1 MNTNDNR
8 LKAHKLIDHIFQD
21 LLPAHG
27 MAQRPE
33 QIQLSHRMLDA
44 MQDGRIALCDAGTGI
59 GKTYAYL
66 AAATAASAFPTGQIA
81 RPIIISTSS
90 IALQNAVL
98 TEYLPLLSCVLM
110 ADGILTKPLKAVIR
124 KGKSHYVCDERL
136 DRRLRQVYPAKKNP
150 EALTA
155 LRTLRETL
163 DMDRV
168 SHLSGYDRER
178 VCVPQVCDCKQRDC
192 RYQRFL
198 KTCDK
203 DQFLFQICNH
213 NLLVADAIHRSEGK
227 RPIFPEHSIIIV
239 DEAHKL
245 PETAQQ
251 MLGVTLAAEEIRN
264 LILQLKEERYLLA
277 AEMLEDSTGPLR
289 RKLAQ
294 PREEAEPVEACLR
307 LLTAPSCTLPIIQR
321 QIGSLLSPLGS
332 RQLNTVLDAVKLFT
346 SSQTDMI
353 FYTAEDVSTGG
364 AMLCAAAGDITQRI
378 KKILWQPDQAFVL
391 TSGTM
396 AVGSD
401 FRRFKTQAGLE
412 KGHRVMESVSPSP
425 FDYRNNCLL
434 YLPQIPPRQRVEDT
448 DVYFNELTAELVG
461 LIKAATGHALV
472 LFTSYCR
479 VSTDSEEQLNSYEA
493 QKTYYT
499 QKIQDS
505 PDWEMAGIYADEG
518 ISGTSL
524 KKRTQ
529 FNKMITACK
538 RGHIDLIITKS
549 LSRFARNTVDCLD
562 TVRLLKANGIGVYF
576 EKENINTL
584 TESSEFLITLFS
596 GFAQAES
603 ESLSK
608 NVAWGKQKS
617 AEAGK
622 VTFQYKKMLGYR
634 KGADGQPEIVPEE
647 AEIIRRIYHRYLDG
661 CTLGQ
666 IKRELEKDGVPTAQ
680 GVERWSPSIIHNI
693 LTNEK
698 YIGDAL
704 LQKTYVTDCINKKVK
719 KNRGERTMYY
729 VENSHPAIVS
739 RDLFNQVQQEMT
751 RRSSK
756 RKVLQKSGKTELGKY
771 SGKYALTEL
780 LVCGEC
786 GSPYKRVTWARNGKK
801 RIVWRCVSRLEFGTK
816 YCQHSPTLD
825 EGKLHSAILAAMNE
839 YAAIRQE
846 VCPDVLAMAEE
857 ARQAL
862 SQAGAR
868 LLQLKKRMD
877 AVSREQSDVLDRLL
891 VNMADTELNAR
902 MKALTD
908 EKESLKAQIADAQQ
922 AEVDL
927 EEQAAR
933 RRQMWD
939 SIMECAAG
947 YTEFDNEL
955 VRQVIQKITVEDA
968 ETIRIQFR
976 DSDVVLEQEVE

>member
-1 MNTNDNR
+1 MNLNKNHYPRRALALLLTLVMCVGMIPTAFAAQQNSYHDPAEHWMQASGRTNELDANSVVTRETFKCGECGKATSFEVFRVPEYTRNGQPALSRNVKYSDGTMVDGVGKGDTMDGIPGKDATYTGYHYTKAVCETCGGINTNMSKSEYGY
-8 LKAHKLIDHIFQD
+8 LK
-21 LLPAHG
+21 
-27 MAQRPE
+27 
-33 QIQLSHRMLDA
+33 
-44 MQDGRIALCDAGTGI
+44 
-59 GKTYAYL
+59 
-66 AAATAASAFPTGQIA
+66 
-81 RPIIISTSS
+81 
-90 IALQNAVL
+90 N
-98 TEYLPLLSCVLM
+98 
-110 ADGILTKPLKAVIR
+110 
-124 KGKSHYVCDERL
+124 
-136 DRRLRQVYPAKKNP
+136 VYW
-150 EALTA
+150 L
-155 LRTLRETL
+155 
-163 DMDRV
+163 
-168 SHLSGYDRER
+168 YD
-178 VCVPQVCDCKQRDC
+178 
-192 RYQRFL
+192 
-198 KTCDK
+198 
-203 DQFLFQICNH
+203 
-213 NLLVADAIHRSEGK
+213 
-227 RPIFPEHSIIIV
+227 
-239 DEAHKL
+239 
-245 PETAQQ
+245 
-251 MLGVTLAAEEIRN
+251 
-264 LILQLKEERYLLA
+264 
-277 AEMLEDSTGPLR
+277 
-289 RKLAQ
+289 
-294 PREEAEPVEACLR
+294 
-307 LLTAPSCTLPIIQR
+307 
-321 QIGSLLSPLGS
+321 
-332 RQLNTVLDAVKLFT
+332 
-346 SSQTDMI
+346 
-353 FYTAEDVSTGG
+353 
-364 AMLCAAAGDITQRI
+364 CAAAFTQ
-378 KKILWQPDQAFVL
+378 
-391 TSGTM
+391 
-396 AVGSD
+396 
-401 FRRFKTQAGLE
+401 
-412 KGHRVMESVSPSP
+412 
-425 FDYRNNCLL
+425 
-434 YLPQIPPRQRVEDT
+434 
-448 DVYFNELTAELVG
+448 ELDETV
-461 LIKAATGHALV
+461 
-472 LFTSYCR
+472 
-479 VSTDSEEQLNSYEA
+479 SYEYTDD
-493 QKTYYT
+493 TYHT
-499 QKIQDS
+499 VTTK
-505 PDWEMAGIYADEG
+505 G
-518 ISGTSL
+518 GTYCAFCYG
-524 KKRTQ
+524 TDH
-529 FNKMITACK
+529 A
-538 RGHIDLIITKS
+538 
-549 LSRFARNTVDCLD
+549 
-562 TVRLLKANGIGVYF
+562 VRLLKANGIGVYF

-617 AEAGK
+617 AEVGK

-666 IKRELEKDGVPTAQ
+666 IKRELEEDGVPTAQ

-704 LQKTYVTDCINKKVK
+704 LQKTYVTDCITKKVK

-825 EGKLHSAILAAMNE
+825 EGRLHSAILAAMNE

-857 ARQAL
+857 AKQAL

-968 ETIRIQFR
+968 ETIHIHFR

>member
-1 MNTNDNR
+1 M
-8 LKAHKLIDHIFQD
+8 
-21 LLPAHG
+21 
-27 MAQRPE
+27 E
-33 QIQLSHRMLDA
+33 
-44 MQDGRIALCDAGTGI
+44 
-59 GKTYAYL
+59 
-66 AAATAASAFPTGQIA
+66 ATAATLERRVRVIPATRKPEELH
-81 RPIIISTSS
+81 RDH
-90 IALQNAVL
+90 
-98 TEYLPLLSCVLM
+98 
-110 ADGILTKPLKAVIR
+110 DGK
-124 KGKSHYVCDERL
+124 
-136 DRRLRQVYPAKKNP
+136 
-150 EALTA
+150 
-155 LRTLRETL
+155 
-163 DMDRV
+163 MRV
-168 SHLSGYDRER
+168 
-178 VCVPQVCDCKQRDC
+178 
-192 RYQRFL
+192 
-198 KTCDK
+198 
-203 DQFLFQICNH
+203 
-213 NLLVADAIHRSEGK
+213 
-227 RPIFPEHSIIIV
+227 
-239 DEAHKL
+239 
-245 PETAQQ
+245 
-251 MLGVTLAAEEIRN
+251 AA
-264 LILQLKEERYLLA
+264 
-277 AEMLEDSTGPLR
+277 
-289 RKLAQ
+289 
-294 PREEAEPVEACLR
+294 
-307 LLTAPSCTLPIIQR
+307 
-321 QIGSLLSPLGS
+321 
-332 RQLNTVLDAVKLFT
+332 
-346 SSQTDMI
+346 
-353 FYTAEDVSTGG
+353 
-364 AMLCAAAGDITQRI
+364 
-378 KKILWQPDQAFVL
+378 
-391 TSGTM
+391 
-396 AVGSD
+396 
-401 FRRFKTQAGLE
+401 
-412 KGHRVMESVSPSP
+412 
-425 FDYRNNCLL
+425 
-434 YLPQIPPRQRVEDT
+434 
-448 DVYFNELTAELVG
+448 
-461 LIKAATGHALV
+461 
-472 LFTSYCR
+472 YCR

-666 IKRELEKDGVPTAQ
+666 IKRELDEDGVPTAQ

-704 LQKTYVTDCINKKVK
+704 LQKTYVTDCITKKVK

-801 RIVWRCVSRLEFGTK
+801 RIVWRCISRLDYGKKYCSDSPTIMEDKLQEAIVRAVNKFNKQDNATYKALMRATISEALGLNGDPEEVDMLERKVEALNNKMLALVNESVSSGDGIEAHESEFMTLSQETELLKQRIAAIQESTAKDNGEQSRLEQIQAIISERESKCMEYEDSIVRQMVECIKVYPG
-816 YCQHSPTLD
+816 
-825 EGKLHSAILAAMNE
+825 GKLEIIFGGGYL
-839 YAAIRQE
+839 
-846 VCPDVLAMAEE
+846 VEE
-857 ARQAL
+857 
-862 SQAGAR
+862 S
-868 LLQLKKRMD
+868 
-877 AVSREQSDVLDRLL
+877 V
-891 VNMADTELNAR
+891 
-902 MKALTD
+902 
-908 EKESLKAQIADAQQ
+908 
-922 AEVDL
+922 
-927 EEQAAR
+927 
-933 RRQMWD
+933 
-939 SIMECAAG
+939 
-947 YTEFDNEL
+947 
-955 VRQVIQKITVEDA
+955 
-968 ETIRIQFR
+968 
-976 DSDVVLEQEVE
+976 